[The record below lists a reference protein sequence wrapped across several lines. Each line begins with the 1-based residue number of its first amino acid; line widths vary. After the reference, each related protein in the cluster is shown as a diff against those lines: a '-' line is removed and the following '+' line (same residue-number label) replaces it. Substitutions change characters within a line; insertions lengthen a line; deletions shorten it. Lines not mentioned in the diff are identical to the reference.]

1 MMHEGAKPILFQ
13 RAKDLRKRETE
24 AEKILWEK
32 LSNKQLGVK
41 FRRQHPLY
49 RFVVDFYCH
58 ELRLVVEVDGSVHDS
73 AEQAEYDEFRT
84 ILINQLDI
92 KVIRFRNIEVFNEL
106 DKVLE
111 AIRQHIPLRT

>member
-1 MMHEGAKPILFQ
+1 MMQEGAKPILFQ
-13 RAKDLRKRETE
+13 RAQTLRKRETE

-49 RFVVDFYCH
+49 RFIVDFYCH
-58 ELRLVVEVDGSVHDS
+58 ELRLVVELDGSIHDL
-73 AEQAEYDEFRT
+73 AEQADYDQFRT
-84 ILINQLDI
+84 MLINQLDI
-92 KVIRFRNIEVFNEL
+92 KVIRFRNEDVFNEL

-111 AIRQHIPLRT
+111 AIRQHIPPRS

>member
-13 RAKDLRKRETE
+13 RAQDLRKRETE
-24 AEKILWEK
+24 AEKVLWEK

-73 AEQAEYDEFRT
+73 SEQTEYDEFRT
-84 ILINQLDI
+84 MLINQLDI
-92 KVIRFRNIEVFNEL
+92 KVIRFRNDEVFNEL

-111 AIRQHIPLRT
+111 IIRQHILPRS

>member
-13 RAKDLRKRETE
+13 RAQDLRKRETE

-49 RFVVDFYCH
+49 RFIVDFYCH
-58 ELRLVVEVDGSVHDS
+58 ELRLVIELDGSIHDL
-73 AEQAEYDEFRT
+73 AEQADYDELRT
-84 ILINQLDI
+84 MLINQLDI
-92 KVIRFRNIEVFNEL
+92 KVIRFRNDEIFDDL

-111 AIRQHIPLRT
+111 TIRQHIPSRS

>member
-1 MMHEGAKPILFQ
+1 MHEGAKPILFQ
-13 RAKDLRKRETE
+13 RAQGLRKRETE

-49 RFVVDFYCH
+49 RFIVDFYCH
-58 ELRLVVEVDGSVHDS
+58 ELRLVIELDGSIHDLI
-73 AEQAEYDEFRT
+73 EQAEYDEFRT
-84 ILINQLDI
+84 MLINQLDI
-92 KVIRFRNIEVFNEL
+92 KVIRFKNDEVFEKM

-111 AIRQHIPLRT
+111 AIRQHIPPRS

>member
-13 RAKDLRKRETE
+13 RAQDLRKRETE

-58 ELRLVVEVDGSVHDS
+58 ELQLVVEVDCSTHDL
-73 AEQAEYDEFRT
+73 AEQANYDEFRT
-84 ILINQLDI
+84 MLINQLDI
-92 KVIRFRNIEVFNEL
+92 KVIRFRNDEVFEEL

-111 AIRQHIPLRT
+111 TIRQHIPPRS

>member
-13 RAKDLRKRETE
+13 RAQNLRKRETE
-24 AEKILWEK
+24 AEKILWQK

-49 RFVVDFYCH
+49 RFIVDFYCH
-58 ELRLVVEVDGSVHDS
+58 ELRLVIELDGSVHDI
-73 AEQAEYDEFRT
+73 AEQADYDQFRT
-84 ILINQLDI
+84 MLIHQLDI
-92 KVIRFRNIEVFNEL
+92 KVIRFGNDEVFDDL

-111 AIRQHIPLRT
+111 AIRQHIPERS

>member
-13 RAKDLRKRETE
+13 RAQNLRKRETE
-24 AEKILWEK
+24 AEKILWER

-49 RFVVDFYCH
+49 RFIVDFYCH
-58 ELRLVVEVDGSVHDS
+58 ELRLVVELNGSIHDLE
-73 AEQAEYDEFRT
+73 EQANYDQFRT
-84 ILINQLDI
+84 MLINQLDI
-92 KVIRFRNIEVFNEL
+92 KVIRFRNDEIFEDL

-111 AIRQHIPLRT
+111 AIRQHIPPRS

>member
-13 RAKDLRKRETE
+13 RAQDLRKRETE

-58 ELRLVVEVDGSVHDS
+58 ELQLVVEVDGSTHDL
-73 AEQAEYDEFRT
+73 AEQANYDEFRT
-84 ILINQLDI
+84 MLINQLDI
-92 KVIRFRNIEVFNEL
+92 KVIRFRNDEVFEEL

-111 AIRQHIPLRT
+111 TIRQHIPPRS